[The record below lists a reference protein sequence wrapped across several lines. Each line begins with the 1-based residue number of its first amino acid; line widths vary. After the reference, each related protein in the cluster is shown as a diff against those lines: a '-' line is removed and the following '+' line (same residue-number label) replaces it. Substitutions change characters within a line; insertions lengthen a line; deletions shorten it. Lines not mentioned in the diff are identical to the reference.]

1 MKEAY
6 VVNGLFSQS
15 AASSFRQSPSSIFPA
30 LTKFTLF
37 ALIETEKSG
46 RTLLEISKR
55 ERKGKFQS
63 LASCDPGEQS
73 VEMGTEI

>member
-15 AASSFRQSPSSIFPA
+15 AASSFRQSPASIFPA
-30 LTKFTLF
+30 LTKFALF

-46 RTLLEISKR
+46 CTLLEISIR
-55 ERKGKFQS
+55 VRIEKFQS
-63 LASCDPGEQS
+63 LARK
-73 VEMGTEI
+73 

>member
-30 LTKFTLF
+30 LTKFALF

-46 RTLLEISKR
+46 RTLFEISIR
-55 ERKGKFQS
+55 RGKFQS
-63 LASCDPGEQS
+63 LASCDPVEQS
-73 VEMGTEI
+73 VERSKDS